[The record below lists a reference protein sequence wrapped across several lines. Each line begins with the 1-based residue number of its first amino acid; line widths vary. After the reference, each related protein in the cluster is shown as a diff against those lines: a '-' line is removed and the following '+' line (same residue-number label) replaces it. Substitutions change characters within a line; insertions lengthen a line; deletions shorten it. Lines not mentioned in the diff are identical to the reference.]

1 MADTFA
7 GNSVAAARRILR
19 CPSTAEVDMSS
30 RRLALT
36 AGTGVAVVGL
46 VAALAITQGSMAAEI
61 RPTRVTAEVPPPD
74 DSGFVPGANDFEC
87 EPPAEHPN
95 PVVLVHGTF
104 ENMSNNWFVAAPR
117 LASEGF
123 CVFAFNYGGNPGDL
137 IQGTGP
143 VATSAQQLSLFV
155 DKVLAATGASEVD
168 LVGHSQ
174 GGMMPRQYL
183 RFLDGAGK
191 VGTLVGIAP
200 SNHGTDLSGLAQ
212 LAISFGVVADVV
224 QNACPACTDQIVGSD
239 FITTLNAG
247 AETVPGVNYTVI
259 ATRNDQIVTPFTS
272 GFLEGAAVD
281 NITLQDVCADDTTE
295 HVGMSFNDTVLTLTL
310 NALDPQNPREV
321 TCATA

>member
-1 MADTFA
+1 
-7 GNSVAAARRILR
+7 
-19 CPSTAEVDMSS
+19 MSS
-30 RRLALT
+30 RRLAI
-36 AGTGVAVVGL
+36 AAVTGVAVAGL
-46 VAALAITQGSMAAEI
+46 AAALVVTQGSFAAEI
-61 RPTRVTAEVPPPD
+61 PPPD
-74 DSGFVPGANDFEC
+74 DTGFVPDANDFDC

-123 CVFAFNYGGNPGDL
+123 CVFAFNYGAAPGDL

-143 VATSAQQLSLFV
+143 VAASAQQLSLFV

-168 LVGHSQ
+168 IVGHSQ

-212 LAISFGVVADVV
+212 LAIDFDVV
-224 QNACPACTDQIVGSD
+224 GEVVRTACPACTDQIVGSD
-239 FITTLNAG
+239 FITQLNAG

-272 GFLEGAAVD
+272 GFLDGPGVD
-281 NITLQDVCADDTTE
+281 NITLQDVCAGDTTE
-295 HVGMSFNDTVLTLTL
+295 HVGMSFNDAVLTLTL
-310 NALDPQNPREV
+310 NALDPRTPREV
-321 TCATA
+321 TCA

>member
-1 MADTFA
+1 
-7 GNSVAAARRILR
+7 
-19 CPSTAEVDMSS
+19 MSS
-30 RRLALT
+30 RRLAI
-36 AGTGVAVVGL
+36 AAMTGVAVVGL
-46 VAALAITQGSMAAEI
+46 AAALVVTQGSFAAE
-61 RPTRVTAEVPPPD
+61 TPPPD
-74 DSGFVPGANDFEC
+74 DTGFVPDANDFDC

-117 LASEGF
+117 IASEGF
-123 CVFAFNYGGNPGDL
+123 CVFAFNYGAAPGDL

-168 LVGHSQ
+168 IVGHSQ

-183 RFLDGAGK
+183 RFLDGAAK

-200 SNHGTDLSGLAQ
+200 SNHGTDLSGLAR
-212 LAISFGVVADVV
+212 LAIEFDVVGDVV
-224 QNACPACTDQIVGSD
+224 QTACPACTDQIVGSD
-239 FITTLNAG
+239 FITQLNAG

-272 GFLEGAAVD
+272 GFLDGPGVD

-295 HVGMSFNDTVLTLTL
+295 HVGMSFNDAVLTLTL
-310 NALDPQNPREV
+310 NALDTATPREV
-321 TCATA
+321 ACT